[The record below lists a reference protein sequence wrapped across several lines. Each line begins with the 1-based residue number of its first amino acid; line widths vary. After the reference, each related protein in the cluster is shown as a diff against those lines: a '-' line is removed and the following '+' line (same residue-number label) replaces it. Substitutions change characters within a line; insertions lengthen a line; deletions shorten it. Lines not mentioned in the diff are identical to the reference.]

1 MKDNKK
7 VWGLKKQAIFFS
19 ILSDLLSAGFSL
31 RQSLIS
37 IQNIMPEFYSVS
49 HKVKKNL
56 LMGTKISDALKENIS
71 KSTYYQL
78 LIAEQ
83 HGEMEKSIKQL
94 GSLLERRVE
103 QQNKLKSLM
112 VYPMILFFMLIIIML
127 GIKFWLKPTI
137 NNFGEDSVR
146 TSSIINWTVVG
157 KYSLILV
164 ALIIVLYVL
173 KILRWWSKQETI
185 TRHHWYSQLLII
197 GKIYRQYSYY
207 YLSFNLS
214 LLLKS
219 GLDLKQICSFLNEF
233 DKQSLLYQ
241 LGQQLRELLDAGSM
255 PDELVKKY
263 PFIPP
268 ELKLFLNKGETLENI
283 SNELAVYSEVSYRKL
298 LKLIDK
304 LIELV
309 QPILFIVIAIIIVG
323 TYLTILLPIYKTLG
337 GLY

>member
-1 MKDNKK
+1 M
-7 VWGLKKQAIFFS
+7 
-19 ILSDLLSAGFSL
+19 
-31 RQSLIS
+31 
-37 IQNIMPEFYSVS
+37 
-49 HKVKKNL
+49 
-56 LMGTKISDALKENIS
+56 
-71 KSTYYQL
+71 
-78 LIAEQ
+78 
-83 HGEMEKSIKQL
+83 
-94 GSLLERRVE
+94 
-103 QQNKLKSLM
+103 
-112 VYPMILFFMLIIIML
+112 
-127 GIKFWLKPTI
+127 
-137 NNFGEDSVR
+137 
-146 TSSIINWTVVG
+146 
-157 KYSLILV
+157 
-164 ALIIVLYVL
+164 
-173 KILRWWSKQETI
+173 
-185 TRHHWYSQLLII
+185 
-197 GKIYRQYSYY
+197 
-207 YLSFNLS
+207 
-214 LLLKS
+214 KS

-241 LGQQLRELLDAGSM
+241 LGQQLKELLNAGSM

>member
-1 MKDNKK
+1 M
-7 VWGLKKQAIFFS
+7 
-19 ILSDLLSAGFSL
+19 
-31 RQSLIS
+31 
-37 IQNIMPEFYSVS
+37 
-49 HKVKKNL
+49 
-56 LMGTKISDALKENIS
+56 
-71 KSTYYQL
+71 
-78 LIAEQ
+78 
-83 HGEMEKSIKQL
+83 
-94 GSLLERRVE
+94 
-103 QQNKLKSLM
+103 
-112 VYPMILFFMLIIIML
+112 
-127 GIKFWLKPTI
+127 
-137 NNFGEDSVR
+137 
-146 TSSIINWTVVG
+146 
-157 KYSLILV
+157 

-241 LGQQLRELLDAGSM
+241 LGQQLRELLNAGSM

>member
-1 MKDNKK
+1 M
-7 VWGLKKQAIFFS
+7 
-19 ILSDLLSAGFSL
+19 
-31 RQSLIS
+31 
-37 IQNIMPEFYSVS
+37 
-49 HKVKKNL
+49 
-56 LMGTKISDALKENIS
+56 
-71 KSTYYQL
+71 
-78 LIAEQ
+78 
-83 HGEMEKSIKQL
+83 
-94 GSLLERRVE
+94 
-103 QQNKLKSLM
+103 
-112 VYPMILFFMLIIIML
+112 
-127 GIKFWLKPTI
+127 
-137 NNFGEDSVR
+137 
-146 TSSIINWTVVG
+146 
-157 KYSLILV
+157 
-164 ALIIVLYVL
+164 
-173 KILRWWSKQETI
+173 
-185 TRHHWYSQLLII
+185 
-197 GKIYRQYSYY
+197 
-207 YLSFNLS
+207 
-214 LLLKS
+214 KS